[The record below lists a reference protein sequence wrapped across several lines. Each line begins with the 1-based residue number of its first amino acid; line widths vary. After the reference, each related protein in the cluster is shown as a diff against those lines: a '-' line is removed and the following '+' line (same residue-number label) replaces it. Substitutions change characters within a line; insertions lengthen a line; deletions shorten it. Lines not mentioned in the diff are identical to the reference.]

1 MKLSP
6 LGKKLKKYMTTGTPK
21 STEAYMSVTDFS
33 QYLFVLIVLFLE
45 QGWVFTEK
53 KKNAKT
59 LERVPIRPAPSFL
72 CHKCLT

>member
-53 KKNAKT
+53 KKKCQDT
-59 LERVPIRPAPSFL
+59 RESSHTPCTQFL
-72 CHKCLT
+72 LS